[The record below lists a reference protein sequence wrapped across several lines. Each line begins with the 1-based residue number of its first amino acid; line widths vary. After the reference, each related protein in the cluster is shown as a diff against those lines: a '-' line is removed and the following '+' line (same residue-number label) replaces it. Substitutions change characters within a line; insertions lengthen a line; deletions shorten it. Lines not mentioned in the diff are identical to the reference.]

1 MDATD
6 VARRIHDNLHWSRAA
21 EQDSLDREARPKD
34 VWGQIEALW
43 PESDESFV
51 SGLYLVLLGRLPD
64 AAGLTA
70 FCQAMAGGMKRPD
83 VIRALALSDEARKQK
98 LDVSWLPRLNGG
110 AAAAPR
116 RLAFPF
122 LRRVFWRLTKVR
134 PRGIWSRVKK
144 KLRQLAS

>member
-1 MDATD
+1 M
-6 VARRIHDNLHWSRAA
+6 
-21 EQDSLDREARPKD
+21 
-34 VWGQIEALW
+34 W

-134 PRGIWSRVKK
+134 PRGVWLRVKK
-144 KLRQLAS
+144 KLRCSLEKLRR